1 MFNKIKELMFVG
13 FEKINQIILKI
24 NNMPNKSQKLA
35 IIGVLIYTTIFC
47 LLFLFE
53 IIKFI
58 LIGMLIYFIIYY
70 AVKWRF

>member
-1 MFNKIKELMFVG
+1 MLNKIKELMIMCFD
-13 FEKINQIILKI
+13 KINQIILKI

-47 LLFLFE
+47 LMFLFE

-58 LIGMLIYFIIYY
+58 LFGILIYFIIYY
-70 AVKWRF
+70 VVKWRF